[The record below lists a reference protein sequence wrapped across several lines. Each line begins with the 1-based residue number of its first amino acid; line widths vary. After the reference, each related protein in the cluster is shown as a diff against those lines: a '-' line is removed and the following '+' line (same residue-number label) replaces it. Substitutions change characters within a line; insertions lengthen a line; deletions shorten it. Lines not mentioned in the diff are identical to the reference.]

1 MIVDNEITQDGTEM
15 YAVVDKSKTSNDK
28 MKDKTGTSGA
38 TKDDYGMFYIA
49 CRLLC
54 YAYVFHH
61 YLFSVSPF
69 PLSLFVSFFVHN
81 NIYSSI
87 PRL

>member
-1 MIVDNEITQDGTEM
+1 MDNEITQDGTEM
-15 YAVVDKSKTSNDK
+15 YAVVDKSKTSNVK

-49 CRLLC
+49 CRLLF

-69 PLSLFVSFFVHN
+69 PLSLFVSFFVQN